1 MKEILKEVERYVRI
15 KRTDLSYYGDKDV
28 QVMDLLKST
37 GDADAFCRGNAIKYI
52 ARWGKK
58 TDESNVEDLYKAI
71 HYILIMIENSKE
83 KFSANMDEEPKVA
96 VDVDRKEMAE
106 TLNMIDTDVE

>member
-37 GDADAFCRGNAIKYI
+37 GDADAFCRGNAIK
-52 ARWGKK
+52 
-58 TDESNVEDLYKAI
+58 
-71 HYILIMIENSKE
+71 
-83 KFSANMDEEPKVA
+83 
-96 VDVDRKEMAE
+96 
-106 TLNMIDTDVE
+106 